1 MDARP
6 KPNYLLDFVLSLVL
20 FISWAIVPTW
30 QQSQYENGYDP
41 PPSCTIPSE
50 CTLENIFSRESTP
63 SFVIS
68 SIKSGLRGSSYIVHT
83 HQTPATQRAKFYCY
97 HPNYSLVYLIIPK
110 SGSTTL
116 KSYMA
121 HQIKG
126 VCNKVWGRPV
136 RGDNAED
143 ERNRFN
149 SYLKMAF
156 VREPTGHFLSG
167 YGEAGVYN
175 QLQADLKTRYQNIID
190 PKSVTYGGTNFDPR
204 REAVDNGIAI
214 NYLVLNFDQRVNFFL
229 QYVEDSLTGAYA
241 NRHTTPQTNWIFA
254 WTDVPVDKNNGWQ
267 GPLQSPGTTDGRVIC
282 LADYVG
288 QLETFNTSWAGLNQA
303 YKAKLGA
310 RVSSRGLPSPN
321 DKKNVQGADA
331 AGLGSTLWKPSYS
344 PGQPPRSYCEEGG
357 GYAACRERLDEFM
370 AQRRRRCAGDRNCN
384 KQAGRVPKDFSKEL
398 MSADASYIMKH
409 HLRGAALDA
418 VAFKICAYVLADYLA
433 LGYPLPPAC
442 AAQDGGR
449 RVLREYFKYRD
460 LRDRV
465 TGGAAP

>member
-1 MDARP
+1 M
-6 KPNYLLDFVLSLVL
+6 
-20 FISWAIVPTW
+20 
-30 QQSQYENGYDP
+30 
-41 PPSCTIPSE
+41 
-50 CTLENIFSRESTP
+50 
-63 SFVIS
+63 
-68 SIKSGLRGSSYIVHT
+68 
-83 HQTPATQRAKFYCY
+83 QRAKFYCY
-97 HPNYSLVYLIIPK
+97 HPHFSLVYLIIPK

-116 KSYMA
+116 KSFMVD
-121 HQIKG
+121 QIG
-126 VCNKVWGRPV
+126 GACPRTWGRIV
-136 RGDNAED
+136 DGDTAEA
-143 ERNRFN
+143 ERNRYN
-149 SYLKMAF
+149 TYLKMTF
-156 VREPTGHFLSG
+156 VREPTAHFLSG
-167 YGEAGVYN
+167 YGQAGVYN
-175 QLQADLKTRYQNIID
+175 QLQADLKTRYQNLID
-190 PKSVTYGGTNFDPR
+190 PHSITYGKTMYDPKR
-204 REAVDNGIAI
+204 QAVDNGIAI
-214 NYLVLNFDQRVNFFL
+214 NYLILNFDQRVNFFL
-229 QYVEDSLTGAYA
+229 QYIEDSLTGAYA
-241 NRHTTPQTNWIFA
+241 NKHTTPQTNWIFA
-254 WTDVPVDKNNGWQ
+254 WTDVPVKRQSRNGWQ
-267 GPLQSPGTTDGRVIC
+267 QPPGTTDGRVIC

-288 QLETFNTSWAGLNQA
+288 QLETFNISWAGLNQA
-303 YKAKLGA
+303 YKAKLATSG
-310 RVSSRGLPSPN
+310 GLPSPST
-321 DKKNVQGADA
+321 KKNVQGEDA
-331 AGLGSTLWKPSYS
+331 AGLGSILWKPSYS